1 MNDEWRTD
9 TIAYPESNVLTY
21 TGTLSKPG
29 TFQLA
34 TDSAVALQYLW
45 VDSIPASLI
54 LKEEKTKYEKNKLI
68 IKDIAGSDDT
78 KLLFQLTEPRQ
89 LPVIKMYPNASKE
102 MRDSASKVFS
112 TFYYNIIDSL
122 FTVRPESQV
131 IPHYIRFYER
141 MLGTETTRLLYD
153 RLNTS
158 QQNSEQGQKIKE
170 FLDRNFILSKGTLIE
185 NFNMKQPNGKKL
197 SLHNIKGSYILL
209 DFWASW
215 CGPCRAE
222 NPHLIK
228 LYEKFNKKGLQIIGI
243 SLDDDKKDWVKAI
256 EKDKL
261 PWLHVSELK
270 GWENQ
275 LAEKYKISSVPFT
288 ILLDSNYKVVANQ
301 FSASQL
307 DPLLSNLLK

>member
-1 MNDEWRTD
+1 MNDELRTD

-45 VDSIPASLI
+45 VDSIPASLT
-54 LKEEKTKYEKNKLI
+54 LKEEKTKYQKNKLI
-68 IKDIAGSDDT
+68 IKDIKGSEDT

-89 LPVIKMYPNASKE
+89 LPVIRIYPNASKE
-102 MRDSASKVFS
+102 TRDSASKVFS

-122 FTVRPESQV
+122 FTVRPASPV
-131 IPHYIRFYER
+131 IPHYIRFYQQ

-158 QQNSEQGQKIKE
+158 QQNSEQGQKIKD
-170 FLDRNFILSKGTLIE
+170 FLDRNIILSKGILIDD
-185 NFNMKQPNGKKL
+185 FTMKQPNGKKL
-197 SLHNIKGSYILL
+197 SLHKIKGSYILL

-288 ILLDSNYKVVANQ
+288 ILLDSNYKVIANQ